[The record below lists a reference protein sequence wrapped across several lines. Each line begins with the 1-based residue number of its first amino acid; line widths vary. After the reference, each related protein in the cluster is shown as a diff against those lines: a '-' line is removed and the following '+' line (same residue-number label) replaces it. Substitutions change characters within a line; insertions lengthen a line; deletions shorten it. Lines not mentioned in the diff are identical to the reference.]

1 MKSVRVAR
9 IGAALLWA
17 AVLSSFAASAPT
29 AQHDPFKT
37 VAAIDG
43 AKIANPND
51 EDWLSNGRDYRE
63 QRFSPL
69 AAINTG
75 NVKDLGVAW
84 EFRTHSVRA
93 LEATPIVADGVMF
106 VTASWSKVFALDAKT
121 GALLWSYDPHVPG
134 AWARIACCDVAN
146 RGVAIWKGAVYD
158 GTLDGRLVKLDARTG
173 KPVWDVSTID
183 RTKAYTI
190 TGRGS

>member
-1 MKSVRVAR
+1 MKRIRLLR
-9 IGAALLWA
+9 IGVVLLGAVYMSNVAQGAAN
-17 AVLSSFAASAPT
+17 
-29 AQHDPFKT
+29 DPFKNI
-37 VAAIDG
+37 AAIDG
-43 AKIANPND
+43 AKIANPKP

-106 VTASWSKVFALDAKT
+106 IS
-121 GALLWSYDPHVPG
+121 
-134 AWARIACCDVAN
+134 
-146 RGVAIWKGAVYD
+146 
-158 GTLDGRLVKLDARTG
+158 
-173 KPVWDVSTID
+173 
-183 RTKAYTI
+183 
-190 TGRGS
+190 